1 MPSHAT
7 VGDWGGRFDPFRN
20 DKSKKADAGR
30 GPNLLI
36 VYYQQSIKVS
46 FDFTFTL
53 LGVYNLL
60 VKS

>member
-1 MPSHAT
+1 MQQ
-7 VGDWGGRFDPFRN
+7 WGTGRECFDLFRN

-30 GPNLLI
+30 GPNLII

-46 FDFTFTL
+46 FDFTSL

-60 VKS
+60 IKS